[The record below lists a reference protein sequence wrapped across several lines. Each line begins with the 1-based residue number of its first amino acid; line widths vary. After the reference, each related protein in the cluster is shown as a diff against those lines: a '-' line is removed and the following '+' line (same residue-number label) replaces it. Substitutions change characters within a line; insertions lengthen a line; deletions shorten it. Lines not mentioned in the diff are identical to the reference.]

1 MQQLDKRYYTLTVKQ
16 ALVDL
21 NTDPENGLEDQE
33 ASLRLSQYG
42 QNVVEDKRRKS
53 MLSTLLRQFSNPIVW
68 MLLLAT
74 GAAFVFRHLVEAVAV
89 LIVILINTTIGFLM
103 ERQAIRSMDK
113 LKSLARA
120 KAKVLR
126 NGERRTLDSA
136 DLVPG
141 DLLLIQA
148 GDLVTADARLISV
161 NNLSLK
167 ESALSGES
175 TQVAKNTAPLSDG
188 IPVADR
194 SNTVFKGTEVIK
206 GKGVGVIFSTG
217 RQTELGKITALAQGA
232 SKEATPLNKKLREL
246 SVRLIWLTTA
256 LTVLIFISGMIRGE
270 SLLLMIET
278 AIALAIACIPE
289 GLPVISTLSLARG
302 MIGLLK
308 KNVLVKTLESVQTL
322 GETQV
327 IFTDKTGTLT
337 ENEMRVR
344 VVALDGFIEDFSDEI
359 SHNKQLKYHP
369 AFHLFSKAAVLC
381 NDADLQDRINGEPKA
396 VGDPE
401 EVALLR
407 LSGDL
412 SDDIEQIRTQNPRM
426 AEVPFDSQ
434 IKMMGTL
441 HSCENGYLTCV
452 KGAWEEVSGRCSK
465 IFREGQPQHFDNKT
479 EWNRKVEELAR
490 SGLRVLSFAFRISE
504 DIPQQAMLLD
514 DLVFIGIAGFMD
526 PARPDI
532 KESILCCQQ
541 AGIKVVMVT
550 GDHPG
555 TAVAIATA
563 IGLSDGEPSSHIHG
577 KEILEKHLSA
587 QTVDRLLQASVF
599 SRVDPAQK
607 LGLVSLYQQQGL
619 VVGMTGDG
627 VNDAPALRK
636 ADIGIAMGVR
646 GTGAAKEA
654 ADLIIND
661 DAFTSI
667 LAAIQYGRV
676 IFDNIQTFVIYLLS
690 CNLSEILIVAL
701 ASFLELP
708 MPLLPLQI
716 LFLNMITDVFPALA
730 IGMSRGE
737 PELVM
742 NRPPRKPSEAIVS
755 KANWISI
762 VAYAGCL
769 TAGVLGAEFYVFSTA
784 GGESKLVNNVTFC
797 TLILAQL
804 WNVFNMAQRKTPFFA
819 NQITANKYV
828 WLAIFFCLGA
838 LMITYQIPALPSALS
853 LVSLG
858 HGLFGIVLV
867 FSLIPV
873 VLVQLLKRGF
883 GIIG

>member
-1 MQQLDKRYYTLTVKQ
+1 MQQLDKRYYTLTVEQ

-21 NTDPENGLEDQE
+21 KTDPENGLENQQ
-33 ASLRLSQYG
+33 ASLRLLQYG
-42 QNVVEDKRRKS
+42 QNVVEDKGEKS

-74 GAAFVFRHLVEAVAV
+74 GAAFVFHHLVEAVAV
-89 LIVILINTTIGFLM
+89 LIVILVNTAIGFLM

-113 LKSLARA
+113 LRSLARA

-148 GDLVTADARLISV
+148 GDVVTADARIISA
-161 NNLSLK
+161 NSLFLK
-167 ESALSGES
+167 ESALTGES
-175 TQVAKNTAPLSDG
+175 TQVAKNTTPLSNDT
-188 IPVADR
+188 PVADR
-194 SNTVFKGTEVIK
+194 SNTVFKGTEVIQ
-206 GKGVGVIFSTG
+206 GKGVGLVFSTG
-217 RQTELGKITALAQGA
+217 WQTELGKITALAQEA
-232 SKEATPLNKKLREL
+232 SKEAPPLNKKLRLL
-246 SVRLIWLTTA
+246 SVRLVWLTTA
-256 LTVLIFISGMIRGE
+256 LTVLIFISGLIRGE
-270 SLLLMIET
+270 SVLLMIET

-302 MIGLLK
+302 MLGLAK
-308 KNVLVKTLESVQTL
+308 KNVVVKTLESVQTL

-337 ENEMRVR
+337 ENEMRVK
-344 VVALDGFIEDFSDEI
+344 VIAMDGFIEDLSDESNHRERI
-359 SHNKQLKYHP
+359 KSHLAFGLFLKV
-369 AFHLFSKAAVLC
+369 ALLC
-381 NDADLQDRINGEPKA
+381 NDANLQDGMDCEPKA
-396 VGDPE
+396 AGDPE
-401 EVALLR
+401 KVALLR
-407 LSGDL
+407 LVGVL
-412 SDDIEQIRTQNPRM
+412 SEDVEQIRRQNPRITQ
-426 AEVPFDSQ
+426 VPFDSQ

-441 HSCENGYLTCV
+441 HNSENGYLTCV
-452 KGAWEEVSGRCSK
+452 KGAWEEVSGKCSK
-465 IFREGQPQHFDNKT
+465 IFREGQPQDFDNKT
-479 EWNRKVEELAR
+479 EWTQKVEELAER
-490 SGLRVLSFAFRISE
+490 GLRVLSFAFRISE
-504 DIPQQAMLLD
+504 DIPQQGRLFD
-514 DLVFIGIAGFMD
+514 DLVFIGIAGFID
-526 PARPDI
+526 PARHDI

-550 GDHPG
+550 GDHAG

-563 IGLSDGEPSSHIHG
+563 IGLSDGEASSHIHG
-577 KEILEKHLSA
+577 KELLEKDLSA
-587 QTVDRLLQASVF
+587 QGVARLLQASVF

-607 LGLVSLYQQQGL
+607 LGLVSLYQQKGI

-636 ADIGIAMGVR
+636 ADIGIAMSIR

-667 LAAIQYGRV
+667 VAAIQYGRV
-676 IFDNIQTFVIYLLS
+676 IFDNIRTFVIYLLS

-730 IGMSRGE
+730 VGMSRGE

-742 NRPPRKPSEAIVS
+742 KRPPRKPSEPIVS

-762 VAYAGCL
+762 GAYAGCL
-769 TAGVLGAEFYVFSTA
+769 TAGVLGAEFYVLSTA
-784 GGESKLVNNVTFC
+784 GGDGKLANNVTFC

-804 WNVFNMAQRKTPFFA
+804 WNVFNMAERQTPFFA

-828 WLAIFFCLGA
+828 WLAIFFSPQG
-838 LMITYQIPALPSALS
+838 
-853 LVSLG
+853 
-858 HGLFGIVLV
+858 
-867 FSLIPV
+867 
-873 VLVQLLKRGF
+873 
-883 GIIG
+883 